1 MGKHKLGE
9 MSQRETLASRALFGP
24 PYLLKMSALDE
35 KLGFPK
41 GFTSTHYEHPDKI
54 HLSRFALI
62 CQERGLSNE
71 QIVAIVKLYYQK
83 GR

>member
-1 MGKHKLGE
+1 MPKTKLNP
-9 MSQRETLASRALFGP
+9 MPDREKLASRALFGP

-71 QIVAIVKLYYQK
+71 QIVALVKMYYPK